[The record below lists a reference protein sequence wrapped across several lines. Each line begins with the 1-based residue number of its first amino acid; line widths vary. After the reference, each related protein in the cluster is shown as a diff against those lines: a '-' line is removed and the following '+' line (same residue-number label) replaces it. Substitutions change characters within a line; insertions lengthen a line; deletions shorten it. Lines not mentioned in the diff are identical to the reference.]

1 MKERGIFFA
10 GQARVLSAVILIP
23 VCPPWRLYADHTI
36 RFDHAPQGAEAT
48 QVELN
53 RALKSS
59 CCNCD
64 AKTYDKTFHRKVYF
78 IILLRYDLNNM
89 RDLYTTWEFAGFVF
103 VLLYVLD
110 EDDYSY
116 ISY

>member
-1 MKERGIFFA
+1 MRGRGEGGGQER
-10 GQARVLSAVILIP
+10 QLWVNV
-23 VCPPWRLYADHTI
+23 DHS
-36 RFDHAPQGAEAT
+36 GC
-48 QVELN
+48 
-53 RALKSS
+53 KSWNGYS
-59 CCNCD
+59 EI
-64 AKTYDKTFHRKVYF
+64 KFSWLTGMHRKVYF